1 LIFNRWALTYTLN
14 ERITLYAMCMLAR
27 RSEQCLPSII
37 AATGFPRR
45 QQSQTGRQ
53 RVLAKTKLAI
63 PLQKGEKV
71 ALLSRGHIMN
81 RRVLIALAISTVFLS
96 LNGVA
101 QLLPQHVVGYHTVQ
115 TCESGVFLIANPLQ
129 NGSNRLSEILTLP
142 DWANG
147 TTIYKFDALAQTFSD
162 SITWIAGIGWL
173 STSDPDPTLSLGE
186 GVLIL
191 TLSNDQPASVS
202 LTFVGE
208 IPGQQPCR
216 SLEGANNQE
225 LWSPPFG
232 KGLETL
238 SPREGD
244 TVYVYDCALAPEY
257 NAFTYIDSIGWL
269 NNGEIN
275 PQGPEIRP
283 GVAAFLQLQGY
294 ERSSCATCSGCGSE
308 SAQSIVP
315 DVPLSNPRKSGSK
328 FAFSFSS
335 QSNQFYQVQSSAMDP
350 PEWSNLGPLIR
361 ATDTTTDVV
370 DRDAT
375 SPSKFYRVVEAK
387 PVEVRLANSFVAYRS
402 SFVFSFNTQTNAT
415 YQVQYMTLGST
426 QQWANLGPPITPVKT
441 NVWVQDPD
449 ARATAR
455 FYRVMQLP

>member
-1 LIFNRWALTYTLN
+1 
-14 ERITLYAMCMLAR
+14 
-27 RSEQCLPSII
+27 
-37 AATGFPRR
+37 
-45 QQSQTGRQ
+45 
-53 RVLAKTKLAI
+53 
-63 PLQKGEKV
+63 
-71 ALLSRGHIMN
+71 MN
-81 RRVLIALAISTVFLS
+81 RRVLIALAISTVFLA
-96 LNGVA
+96 LNGAA

-115 TCESGVFLIANPLQ
+115 TCENGTALIANSLQ
-129 NGSNRLSEILTLP
+129 NGANELNQILMLP
-142 DWANG
+142 DWAEG
-147 TTIYKFDALAQTFSD
+147 STIYKFDGPLQRYADPIEFFS
-162 SITWIAGIGWL
+162 GYGWF
-173 STSDPDPTLSLGE
+173 SATDPMPTLNPGE
-186 GVLIL
+186 GAILIAM
-191 TLSNDQPASVS
+191 SNGIPASIS
-202 LTFVGE
+202 ITFVGE
-208 IPGQQPCR
+208 IPAPQECR
-216 SLEGANNQE
+216 PLEGANNRE

-244 TVYVYDCALAPEY
+244 TVYIYDCALAPDY

-308 SAQSIVP
+308 SAQSIAP

-361 ATDTTTDVV
+361 ATDTATDVV

-402 SFVFSFNTQTNAT
+402 SFVFSFNAQTNAT